1 MYWLLAEMG
10 LKRKFDSYAMT
21 DNSDHDGQN
30 HTDGVVSI
38 YTTDADED

>member
-10 LKRKFDSYAMT
+10 LKRKFDSAMT
-21 DNSDHDGQN
+21 DSADQDGLD